1 MPQPIIKI
9 SDMSIIYNHGKDN
22 EFKASDNINMEIY
35 PEEYI
40 IFFGPSGCGKSTT
53 LYSILG
59 VLAPTMGTVEVKGQN
74 IYAYSPEELV
84 KFQTKT
90 IGIVYQSFFLISS
103 LTVAD
108 NVSLPQIFQ
117 GIHPDERRKR
127 SVELLHRFGIEK
139 QADKLPDALSGGQSQ
154 RVAVA
159 RAFVNDPDILLADE
173 PVGNLDSFSA
183 DAVMGTLEEIN
194 QKDHKTIILVT
205 HDAKY
210 LPYAHRVFYM
220 RDGHVVRIV
229 PNPEKKQMAK
239 IDKQKTLV
247 TEFEQLAKIHPYLS
261 PIELKVKSVIN
272 YLTQDFTFDQLQR
285 LESAVKLMVERK
297 IKKDV
302 FYDILIKKFSE
313 GGVEFSQSL
322 AKVMSEKVDTILKQ
336 SDDVRRYRRRLEQNV
351 FFSKEEVIIQRLTS
365 YLLTQYKG
373 TITPFQTRR
382 LREAVYE
389 RVAGI
394 IRREPFEE
402 RLVRSLED
410 GGAGFAPKVG
420 RELTTYFEKLLIQGL
435 DLDYEQSH

>member
-1 MPQPIIKI
+1 
-9 SDMSIIYNHGKDN
+9 MSIIYNHGKEN
-22 EFKASDNINMEIY
+22 EFKASDGINMEIY

-59 VLAPTMGTVEVKGQN
+59 VLPPTMGTVTVKGEN
-74 IYAYSPEELV
+74 IYAYTPDELV
-84 KFQTKT
+84 NFQTKT
-90 IGIVYQSFFLISS
+90 IGIVYQAFYLIPS

-117 GIHPDERRKR
+117 GVLPIERRKR

-139 QADKLPDALSGGQSQ
+139 QADKLPEALSGGQSQ

-159 RAFVNDPDILLADE
+159 RAFVNNPDILLADE
-173 PVGNLDSFSA
+173 PVGNLDSLSA
-183 DAVMGTLEEIN
+183 DAVMDTLEEIN

-220 RDGHVVRIV
+220 RDGKVVRVV

-247 TEFEQLAKIHPYLS
+247 TEFEQLSKIHPYLT
-261 PIELKVKSVIN
+261 PVELKVKSVIN

-285 LESAVKLMVERK
+285 LEGAVRLMIERK
-297 IKKDV
+297 IKKES
-302 FYDILIKKFSE
+302 FYNMLSRKYSE
-313 GGVEFSQSL
+313 GGVEFSPSL
-322 AKVMSEKVDTILKQ
+322 AKVMSEKVDTILRQ

-351 FFSKEEVIIQRLTS
+351 FFSKEENLLQRLTE
-365 YLLTQYKG
+365 YLLEQCKAQ
-373 TITPFQTRR
+373 ITPFQVKR
-382 LREAVYE
+382 LKEAVYE
-389 RVAGI
+389 RVAGL
-394 IRREPFEE
+394 IRRELFQE
-402 RLVRSLED
+402 RLGRTLEE
-410 GGAGFAPKVG
+410 GGVGFSQKIS
-420 RELTTYFEKLLIQGL
+420 RDLTTYFEKLLIQGL
-435 DLDYEQSH
+435 DLDYQQSH